1 MLPTSAV
8 GQSPFGQR
16 LSGNDVLSQ
25 RDLGSADIGA
35 PLVKLSNHYNPSC
48 RNGRVR
54 KTEVTSGFSSLHNLV
69 QQPSTNLTLFS
80 FPMTSKPGRASRRAS
95 NAASQDTDTHCRPGL
110 CSSDLASPRSGS
122 RVESRGRPRCL
133 RDRTLCSS
141 DRCERPFPG
150 SRLT

>member
-69 QQPSTNLTLFS
+69 HEPSTKPNIIFISDDIETRL
-80 FPMTSKPGRASRRAS
+80 SKSVIA
-95 NAASQDTDTHCRPGL
+95 Q
-110 CSSDLASPRSGS
+110 RS
-122 RVESRGRPRCL
+122 
-133 RDRTLCSS
+133 
-141 DRCERPFPG
+141 
-150 SRLT
+150 